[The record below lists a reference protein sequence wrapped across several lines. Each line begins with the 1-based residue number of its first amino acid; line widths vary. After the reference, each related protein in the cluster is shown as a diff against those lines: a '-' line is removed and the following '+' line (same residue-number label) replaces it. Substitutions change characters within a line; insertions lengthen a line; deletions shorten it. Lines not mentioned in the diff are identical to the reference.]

1 MKARGAQI
9 IWKKLSK
16 EARAEK
22 QRALKIWR
30 DVSHR
35 VS

>member
-1 MKARGAQI
+1 M
-9 IWKKLSK
+9 IWKRLSK

-30 DVSHR
+30 DVNHR
-35 VS
+35 AS

>member
-1 MKARGAQI
+1 M

-16 EARAEK
+16 EARVEK

-35 VS
+35 AS